1 MPEQSRTA
9 KKRTAPPPVL
19 TAPLLTLCVFVAMYF
34 SRVLLT
40 GTVEGG
46 GLLLGVSVVQLL
58 VLLLPCMLYYLL
70 KGRKLASPIP
80 FSPVTPRH
88 LTLLL
93 FGALTFVLGSLLLNF
108 CCQFFAIPTADTAG
122 YYAQLYTGD
131 EGSLA
136 GVLLAFVVIPA
147 VCEEVLFRGVLFAEY
162 RPMGE
167 WNAVFMTALCF
178 AMLHFS
184 FSGFPAYLLAGLLLG
199 VVTAASRSI
208 VPAVL
213 LHLLSNALSLFASDR
228 FLRVI
233 LQKNGAFFV
242 GFLLV
247 LLFGAALF
255 LFLYCVEH
263 LFLYYAEHPPEDRLP
278 PKSRAFASRVFLS
291 PTFLLLCAV
300 FFVLTLLSNGNGA

>member
-1 MPEQSRTA
+1 MPETRRNV
-9 KKRTAPPPVL
+9 KKRTGLPPQL
-19 TAPLLTLCVFVAMYF
+19 TAPLLTLCVLVAVYL
-34 SRVLLT
+34 SRGLLA
-40 GTVEGG
+40 GAAEGG
-46 GLLLGVSVVQLL
+46 GLLLGVSIVQLL

-70 KGRKLASPIP
+70 KGRRLASPIP

-93 FGALTFVLGSLLLNF
+93 FGALTFVFGSLLINYCYQLF
-108 CCQFFAIPTADTAG
+108 SAPTVSNAG
-122 YYAQLYTGD
+122 FYAQLYTGN
-131 EGSLA
+131 EGSLV

-162 RPMGE
+162 RAMGE
-167 WNAVFMTALCF
+167 WNAVLMTSLCF

-184 FSGFPAYLLAGLLLG
+184 LSGFPVYLFAGLLLG
-199 VVTAASRSI
+199 VLTAVSRSI

-255 LFLYCVEH
+255 LFLYCIEH
-263 LFLYYAEHPPEDRLP
+263 LFLYYAEHPPEDSLP
-278 PKSRAFASRVFLS
+278 PKSRTFASQVFLS
-291 PTFLLLCAV
+291 PTFLLLCVV
-300 FFVLTLLSNGNGA
+300 FLVLTLLLSRNGN